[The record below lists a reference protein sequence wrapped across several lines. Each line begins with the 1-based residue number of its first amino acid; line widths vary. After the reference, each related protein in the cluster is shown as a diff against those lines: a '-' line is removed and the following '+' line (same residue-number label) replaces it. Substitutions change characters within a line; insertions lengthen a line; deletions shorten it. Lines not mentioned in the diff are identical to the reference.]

1 MMEVVKIDTEIAEAF
16 KINIV
21 EVQGMVKKYQEL
33 TLIPEDE
40 SSYRI
45 CRTAL
50 TSCIRTRTGI
60 DKRRKELNKK
70 AQTEIKGRNTAAGQ
84 LAAIIEPAETYLTG
98 LVKGEDG
105 RIAAIEEEEKR
116 KEHEKISVR
125 VMALGKCR
133 VILPFMEVAIMTDEE
148 FETVL
153 ASAKADWDAEEKRQ
167 AEAEAARKAEEERLA
182 KQKADQDAE
191 AARLAGIKSAQE
203 ADQAAREAVL
213 KVKEDAIAAREQAIH
228 DEKTRIAKVEADKK
242 AAEAKEEAD
251 KEAAE
256 EARIQVIEDAIM
268 NKKVKAEA
276 KVRIEA
282 LKPGKEQLTNWING
296 YGTNPIPDLESR
308 ELDNIL
314 KTGLERIEKTLQWM
328 LKEIEAL

>member
-213 KVKEDAIAAREQAIH
+213 KVKEDAIAAKEQAIH

-242 AAEAKEEAD
+242 AAEAKEEA
-251 KEAAE
+251 AE

-276 KVRIEA
+276 KKRIEA